1 MPLDDDVREDATCHV
16 NDVPAAT
23 DFIGDARLRYL
34 DRTTVIEKRT
44 SGGGPA
50 GSRILALYTS
60 YTSFPRRDTIGQ
72 TNIYNP
78 CRVLSIVHQSLAS
91 AYT

>member
-1 MPLDDDVREDATCHV
+1 MPLDDDVREDATCNV

-60 YTSFPRRDTIGQ
+60 YTSFPQKRHDR
-72 TNIYNP
+72 TNKYI
-78 CRVLSIVHQSLAS
+78 
-91 AYT
+91 